1 VRQGKPSRTA
11 EFVAFNRALG
21 TLAPQVPGFSDP
33 FAVRFLPDR
42 LQKRVEKARVE
53 LLSGSRKSPYPFWQG
68 SIGVFN
74 QFRTVMLDRALSSG
88 PPPEQLVILGA
99 GLDSRAWRLDGL
111 KETVVFEMD
120 YPSTQAWKRAR
131 SAAVPHKAKDVRF
144 VAIDFGRDRVEPLIQ
159 SAGFDPGKRTFW
171 LCEGVTMYLRPEE
184 VAANLGAFATLSSP
198 GSRIALTY
206 LRRKNGRVPRSLL
219 LAMMGE
225 PLRSAFDP
233 AEMTDLAQSRSWRLI
248 SDTTI
253 KDWLKETPG
262 LTLRRRRIGL
272 QWLESIWVGEA

>member
-1 VRQGKPSRTA
+1 
-11 EFVAFNRALG
+11 
-21 TLAPQVPGFSDP
+21 
-33 FAVRFLPDR
+33 

-131 SAAVPHKAKDVRF
+131 SAAVPYKAKDVRF

-171 LCEGVTMYLRPEE
+171 IWEGVTMYLRPEE
-184 VAANLGAFATLSSP
+184 VAANLGAFAALSSP

-206 LRRKNGRVPRSLL
+206 LRRKNVRVPRSLL

-233 AEMTDLAQSRSWRLI
+233 AQMTELAQSHGWRLM
-248 SDTTI
+248 SDTTV
-253 KDWLKETPG
+253 KDWLKETSD